1 MWITLLSF
9 RYKTHPLNAL
19 FCQCLVIGLLH
30 RKKGVQMNLLNC
42 LVCGDEYGYQ
52 ELQSSI
58 DWYSI
63 FPQDKQE
70 GICVDCKMTE

>member
-1 MWITLLSF
+1 
-9 RYKTHPLNAL
+9 
-19 FCQCLVIGLLH
+19 
-30 RKKGVQMNLLNC
+30 MNLLNC